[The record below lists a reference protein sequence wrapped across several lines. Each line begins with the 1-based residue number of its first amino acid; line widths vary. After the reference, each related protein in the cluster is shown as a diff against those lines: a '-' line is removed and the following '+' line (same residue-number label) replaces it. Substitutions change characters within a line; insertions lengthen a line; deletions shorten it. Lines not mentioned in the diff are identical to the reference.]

1 MNVKQRAA
9 RRNKMEDRA
18 AQYREELWSE
28 VNEEDL
34 WHRTEHGWVV
44 SPRTMPLIINIID
57 AMTKEASAGY
67 TFFCLWSRSLAE
79 QVVEISTPL
88 ELATEAGFSGGR
100 SVYTWRKRMKSLE
113 ELGFIK
119 CSKGTHD
126 YQFVLLLNPHR
137 VIKKLKARI
146 QKENPSLYAQIL
158 KRGMEMGSKDFLKD
172 EKDEK
177 DKKGTG
183 AKKKGN

>member
-1 MNVKQRAA
+1 MNVKQRAV

-18 AQYREELWSE
+18 AQFREELWSDVAE
-28 VNEEDL
+28 DDL

-57 AMTKEASAGY
+57 ALTKNASAGY
-67 TFFCLWSRSLAE
+67 TFFCLWSRSIVE
-79 QVVEISTPL
+79 QVVEIPNPL
-88 ELATEAGFSGGR
+88 DLATESGFSGGR
-100 SVYTWRKRMKSLE
+100 RVYTWRQRMKALE

-126 YQFVLLLNPHR
+126 YQVVLVLHPHR

-146 QKENPSLYAQIL
+146 QKEHPDLYTQIL
-158 KRGMEMGSKDFLKD
+158 NRGMEIGAKDFLKS
-172 EKDEK
+172 EEE
-177 DKKGTG
+177 KGT
-183 AKKKGN
+183 KKKGSKKAG